1 VSPEEI
7 KKLRQD
13 LACSAS
19 DLGRTLGVEA
29 RTVVLWETGE
39 LFPTKRHVDQMN
51 KLAEAGPTGVVR
63 AARAKKGAV
72 TGLAR
77 LSDPKLW
84 EIVRKLAEHPALFD
98 SVAKLADGYDDPAST
113 D

>member
-7 KKLRQD
+7 KKLRQE
-13 LACSAS
+13 LGCSAS
-19 DLGRTLGVEA
+19 DLGRTLGIEA
-29 RTVVLWETGE
+29 RTVVMWESGE
-39 LFPTKRHVDQMN
+39 LFPTKRHVDQMK
-51 KLAEAGPTGVVR
+51 KLAETGPSGVIR
-63 AARAKKGAV
+63 AAKPKKGAV

-84 EIVRKLAEHPALFD
+84 EIVRKLAAHPALFD
-98 SVAKLADGYDDPAST
+98 SVAKLADGYDDPTTS